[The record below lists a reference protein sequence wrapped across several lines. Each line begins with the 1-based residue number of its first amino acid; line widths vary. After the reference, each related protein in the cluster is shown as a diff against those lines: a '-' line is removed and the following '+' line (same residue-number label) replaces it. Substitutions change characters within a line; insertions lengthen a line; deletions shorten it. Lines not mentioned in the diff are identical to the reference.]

1 MSAWRMQQFG
11 RALNRVATRRWMCS
25 WCYGVGVWAASS
37 MLTGASVAS
46 FSFSGPEV
54 LKLNWAT
61 RSLNV
66 SDFNNDGLNDLAVV
80 NNDIAQIE
88 ILYQRGEAAATR
100 GGKTRLNHNRWE
112 PQLEDAR
119 FEREGITIGFP
130 VFDLSVGDLN
140 GDGRDDLAYTA
151 REVSLTIR
159 YQDESGHWTETHEFD
174 DFEALGWTQTVKIA
188 DIDGDDRAE
197 LVVISGDALRVF
209 HQDAHGQLGDPELYY
224 LTGNNPFNLL
234 LEDVTDDGRAD
245 VLYITANGDQ
255 SLALREQL
263 ADGGFGPERRFAL
276 ERPVRSVRALP
287 RAGDEV
293 LSFCSVDSRSGGLE
307 FFRLQQASAEPAVAG
322 FAAAQPEIY
331 PIFKKGRSSA
341 SYAWGD
347 FDGDGLEDL
356 LVANPS
362 GAELLLFLKEG
373 SHFRTPQTFPSFSAI
388 SSITSGH
395 FFDDNRDSV
404 VVISAAEK
412 TVGVSHLNQGGRI
425 AFPRQLMVGEGDPL
439 VCRAVDLDADGYDE
453 LALVGE
459 VKGEMSLTLARP
471 VNRQVPGSEWTVLSR
486 TVLDGVKRKPS
497 AIRAVDIFADGR
509 RGLMVFVP
517 REAPVLLLAD
527 QEDSF
532 EFVEVAK
539 ESTIR
544 ESLLKGIKQS
554 QVSVFDVD
562 GDGINELVVGRSG
575 YARAVSVKAG
585 DLEMV
590 DQFNARRGDEMVS
603 AVVPLYKQGALA
615 QLVFYIESAG
625 EFQFLERDPDGVF
638 RYRTTHDAGSIKLK
652 QWFQLDDLQ
661 GQAAYVFAG
670 ADRFWLLPSMADVWT
685 RVAFDRYETE
695 LKDVHYSHVV
705 GADFDRDGHLELV
718 AVDGKSHVVEVL
730 AQHAASWSSRMFW
743 QVFEQN
749 MHYQGRTGG
758 SVEPRQ
764 VVLADLTG
772 DGKVDLALLVH
783 DRVLFY
789 PQQ

>member
-11 RALNRVATRRWMCS
+11 RALNRYATRRWMRS
-25 WCYGVGVWAASS
+25 WCYGMGAVAASS
-37 MLTGASVAS
+37 SLAGAPAAS

-54 LKLNWAT
+54 LKLDWAI
-61 RSLNV
+61 RALNV

-80 NNDIAQIE
+80 NNDRSQIE
-88 ILYQRGEAAATR
+88 ILYQRGEAAATAV
-100 GGKTRLNHNRWE
+100 GKTHFNRNRWE
-112 PQLEDAR
+112 PELEDAR

-151 REVSLTIR
+151 REVPLTIR

-174 DFEALGWTQTVKIA
+174 DFEALGWNHTVKIA

-209 HQDAHGQLGDPELYY
+209 QQDADGQLGDPERYY
-224 LTGNNPFNLL
+224 VTGNNPFNLL

-245 VLYITANGDQ
+245 ILYITANGDQ

-263 ADGGFGPERRFAL
+263 AAGGFGPERRFAF

-287 RAGDEV
+287 RNGDEA
-293 LSFCSVDSRSGGLE
+293 LSFCAVNSRSGGLE
-307 FFRLQQASAEPAVAG
+307 FFRLQQASAEPTVAG
-322 FAAAQPEIY
+322 FAAVQPEIY
-331 PIFKKGRSSA
+331 PIFNKGRSSA

-347 FDGDGLEDL
+347 LDGDGLEDL

-362 GAELLLFLKEG
+362 SAELLLFLKEG

-395 FFDDNRDSV
+395 FFDDERESV
-404 VVISAAEK
+404 VVMSAGEK
-412 TVGVSHLNQGGRI
+412 TVGVSHLNQEGRI

-439 VCRAVDLDADGYDE
+439 VCQAVDLDADGYDE
-453 LALVGE
+453 LALVSEANG
-459 VKGEMSLTLARP
+459 KMSLTLARP
-471 VNRQVPGSEWTVLSR
+471 ANRKDPRAQWTVLSR

-497 AIRAVDIFADGR
+497 AIRSVDIFADGR

-517 REAPVLLLAD
+517 REAPVLLFAD
-527 QEDSF
+527 PTDSF
-532 EFVEVAK
+532 DLVEVAK

-544 ESLLKGIKQS
+544 ESLLKGIQQS

-562 GDGINELVVGRSG
+562 GDGMNELVVGRSG
-575 YARAVSVKAG
+575 YARALSVKAG
-585 DLEMV
+585 NLEMV

-625 EFQFLERDPDGVF
+625 EFQVLERDPDGVF
-638 RYRTTHDAGSIKLK
+638 RYQTTHDAGSIKLK

-670 ADRFWLLPSMADVWT
+670 ADRFWLLPSVADVWT
-685 RVAFDRYETE
+685 RVAVDRYETE
-695 LKDVHYSHVV
+695 LKDVRYSHVAGV
-705 GADFDRDGHLELV
+705 DFDRDGHLELV

-730 AQHAASWSSRMFW
+730 VQQDSSWGSRMFW

-758 SVEPRQ
+758 SLEPRQ